1 MRRDWLSLKT
11 TPWSLGFL
19 LTGIL
24 LLTQATTLPS
34 RVDSWLYDKAITTWP
49 APIDTK
55 VALVTIDEHSLDV
68 LGQWPWDRSL
78 HGRLIDRLTESG
90 AQTIVFDILF
100 PEPTSSDQILA
111 DAMARH
117 GRVVLPIHYSP
128 ATDLQLMREQLPA
141 PPLEEAALALGHAHV
156 ELDKDGIARGLYLYN
171 SLGHHR
177 WPALALAAEGK
188 GLPPV
193 ASADAPAY
201 TNVRSEFRLV
211 PLAGGADTLPAYS
224 YVDVLRQPAE
234 PKRFAGKTVFVG
246 ATAAGFRDVL
256 STPFSGLSRPMS
268 GVEFHAN
275 VYSASQQST
284 LISRAPQWLSLA
296 LALMILLIL
305 TNTLPRLKP
314 AVTFGACAGSFVLVL
329 CTYFIALRSFH
340 THLSAA
346 NAALLPM
353 IAFPLASGLRLAMTN
368 RFLNR
373 QLDDMAR
380 TPQLSLPEP
389 SRRHPVQL
397 LEHLRSLL
405 QPQSWLLAEGNDILA
420 INGMSLNEAPQF
432 SKAGQWVHQGNQSW
446 IRLVRGGKDYV
457 LGLTLPDDLSREV
470 IQLYL
475 QKLKLEDSCQHI
487 TKAGI
492 QENISK
498 RIEKVRTATERL
510 GQMQA
515 FIRHSFEHMPD
526 GIIVTD
532 ELGVIRFANRH
543 IEAWFKEPMP
553 SLSGLPLTR
562 LLEGHDPREAA
573 PWHETVSETLTLL
586 QSRTVDLKIHN
597 KDFLIHLAP
606 FALPDSD
613 QSGIVA
619 NISDISELREQQRQ
633 HREAI
638 DFISHDVRSPLVS
651 QLALIEQLKRDP
663 GHIDESQLEQ
673 LGRLARRSYHLAEEF
688 VQLARAEQL
697 TETRFYECELLAIVE
712 NARDSVCEQA
722 QEKQI
727 SLQVG
732 GTEDLWLKGNAELLE
747 RAVINLMTN
756 AVQYSPAGS
765 AITVQVY
772 RAGHLACLAIA
783 DEGSGIDPHELPL
796 LFDRYHRQ
804 KRSEM
809 SGNHG
814 TGLGLSF
821 VKTVV
826 EKHRGQITVDSAP
839 DDGTTFTLKLP
850 IADPM
855 N

>member
-1 MRRDWLSLKT
+1 
-11 TPWSLGFL
+11 
-19 LTGIL
+19 
-24 LLTQATTLPS
+24 
-34 RVDSWLYDKAITTWP
+34 RVDAWLYDKVITTWP
-49 APIDTK
+49 APIAHN

-68 LGQWPWDRSL
+68 LGSWPWDRNL
-78 HGRLIDRLTESG
+78 HARLIDQLTEAG
-90 AQTIVFDILF
+90 AHTLVFDILF
-100 PEPTSSDQILA
+100 PETTRNDQALA

-117 GRVVLPIHYSP
+117 GRVVLPIHYAP
-128 ATDLQLMREQLPA
+128 ATDRQLMREQLPA
-141 PPLEEAALALGHAHV
+141 PPLAKAATALGHVHV
-156 ELDKDGIARGLYLYN
+156 ELDQDGVARGLYLYN
-171 SLGHHR
+171 SLGHQR
-177 WPALALAAEGK
+177 WPTLALAAQDQTA
-188 GLPPV
+188 PPFV
-193 ASADAPAY
+193 GQEAPAY
-201 TNVRSEFRLV
+201 TNVRSQFRRV

-224 YVDVLRQPAE
+224 YAEVLRQPAA
-234 PKRFAGKTVFVG
+234 PALFAGKTVFIG

-275 VYSASQQST
+275 VFSASRQSL
-284 LISRAPQWLSLA
+284 LIAPAPQWLSLA
-296 LALMILLIL
+296 LALAILLIL
-305 TNTLPRLKP
+305 ANTLPRLKP
-314 AVTFGACAGSFVLVL
+314 AMTFGACGGSFLLVL
-329 CTYFIALRSFH
+329 CLYVIALRSFH
-340 THLSAA
+340 VHLSAA
-346 NAALLPM
+346 NAVLLPM
-353 IAFPLASGLRLAMTN
+353 VAFPVASGLRLAMTN

-373 QLDDMAR
+373 QLDGMAR

-389 SRRHPVQL
+389 CRRHPMQL
-397 LEHLRSLL
+397 MEHLRALL
-405 QPQSWLLAEGNDILA
+405 QPQGWLLAEGKDLLA
-420 INGMSLNEAPQF
+420 VRNMTLSDAPEL
-432 SKAGQWVHQGNQSW
+432 STTGQWFHQGNQSW
-446 IRLVRGGKDYV
+446 IRLVRGGSGYV

-475 QKLKLEDSCQHI
+475 QKLKLEDGFRR
-487 TKAGI
+487 KAKPGI
-492 QENISK
+492 QENISN
-498 RIEKVRTATERL
+498 RIEKVKTATEGL
-510 GQMQA
+510 QQMQA

-532 ELGVIRFANRH
+532 ELGVIRFANQH

-562 LLEGHDPREAA
+562 LLEGHDPRDLA
-573 PWHETVSETLTLL
+573 PWHETVAETLTLR
-586 QSRTVDLKIHN
+586 QSRTVDLKIHH

-606 FALPDSD
+606 FTLPDSD
-613 QSGIVA
+613 QSGIIA

-663 GHIDESQLEQ
+663 SHIDASQLEQ

-727 SLQVG
+727 SLLVA

-756 AVQYSPAGS
+756 AVQYSPDGS
-765 AITVQVY
+765 AINVQVY
-772 RAGHLACLAIA
+772 RAGHLACLAIT
-783 DEGSGIDPHELPL
+783 DEGSGIDADELPY

-804 KRSEM
+804 KRSELA
-809 SGNHG
+809 GNRG

-826 EKHRGQITVDSAP
+826 EKHRGEITVDSEP
-839 DDGTTFTLKLP
+839 GEGTTFTLKVP

-855 N
+855 R